1 MDVLSPLGMAV
12 TPARSLAKRPTG
24 RVGCRLGLL
33 DNSKPNADVL
43 LGRLAELLVARAG
56 VAEVRRWR
64 KPGSSR
70 AAEEIEAIAGSVDV
84 VLTGSAD

>member
-1 MDVLSPLGMAV
+1 MRVLSPLGV
-12 TPARSLAKRPTG
+12 TSDTVKPLSKRH
-24 RVGCRLGLL
+24 VRLDGLRIGVL